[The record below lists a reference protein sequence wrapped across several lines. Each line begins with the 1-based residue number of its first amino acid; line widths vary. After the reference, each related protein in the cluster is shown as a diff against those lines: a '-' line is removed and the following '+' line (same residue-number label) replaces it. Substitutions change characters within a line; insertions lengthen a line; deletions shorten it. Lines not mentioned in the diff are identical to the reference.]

1 MTDMQT
7 MPIRELTA
15 EIRATVKTNDNIAVV
30 LLMNVLCN
38 RLDEQQDII
47 EEQDELIAKLG
58 RGE

>member
-1 MTDMQT
+1 MQT

-15 EIRATVKTNDNIAVV
+15 EIRSTVKTNDNIAVV

-47 EEQDELIAKLG
+47 EELERLSQS
-58 RGE
+58 

>member
-1 MTDMQT
+1 MQT

-15 EIRATVKTNDNIAVV
+15 EIRRTVKTNDNMMVV

-47 EEQDELIAKLG
+47 DEQIEIIKKLKM
-58 RGE
+58 ENK

>member
-1 MTDMQT
+1 MSDMQT

-15 EIRATVKTNDNIAVV
+15 EIRSTVKTNDNIAVV

-47 EEQDELIAKLG
+47 EELERLSQS
-58 RGE
+58 